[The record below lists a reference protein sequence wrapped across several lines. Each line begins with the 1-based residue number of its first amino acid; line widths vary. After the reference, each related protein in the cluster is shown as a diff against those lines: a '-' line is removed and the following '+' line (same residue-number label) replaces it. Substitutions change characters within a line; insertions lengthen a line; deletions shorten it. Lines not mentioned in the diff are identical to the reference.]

1 MCLDTYEVRRA
12 RMRKKKEFRTEERDN
27 DGWKKRKSMTGES
40 KAQWHTY
47 TLDACVYI
55 HTYTTHNVPWK
66 PDRNYLGRGKVP
78 GNWGKEVWGVLGKQ
92 IWVRNNNIHW
102 LTCPNEAHYIVHQLK
117 CFLSVKTKTWRKF

>member
-47 TLDACVYI
+47 TLRCMCLHTHI
-55 HTYTTHNVPWK
+55 HHTQCSMKAW
-66 PDRNYLGRGKVP
+66 
-78 GNWGKEVWGVLGKQ
+78 
-92 IWVRNNNIHW
+92 
-102 LTCPNEAHYIVHQLK
+102 
-117 CFLSVKTKTWRKF
+117 